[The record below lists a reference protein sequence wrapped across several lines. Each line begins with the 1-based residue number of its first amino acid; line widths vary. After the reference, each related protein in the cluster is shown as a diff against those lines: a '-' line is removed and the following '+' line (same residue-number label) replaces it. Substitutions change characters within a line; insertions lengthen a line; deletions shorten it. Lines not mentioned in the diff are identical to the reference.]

1 MSYKHSF
8 YNINVFENGYTDNPD
23 YRDLYYNVILGKFAH
38 IKEDQSLD
46 TEELIE
52 KRMVVKGDIDEPQL
66 YKRQQEKAI
75 MDDYPAH
82 VFLTIS
88 TTMKCNYDCAYC
100 FESCKKGKHLE
111 GEVLE
116 DTIAYIKTE
125 IDRNPNLKSLGI
137 RWFGGEPLLNIPAIE
152 KISEIII
159 PYCASHKINY
169 KAQITT
175 NGYFFTKEVSERL
188 KELKVESAQIALDG
202 FEKTYISTRK
212 APKNAFRQVLQNI
225 ADSVIPVVIRINTT
239 RQNQDEIIALI
250 KELHKSDSIILKEK
264 NRLSVCRVKEYPTD
278 NASLEYG
285 FTDEEWLAFR
295 TRLPS
300 GKEQGSKERNL
311 DFGIAKLLP
320 CSHNQKRNVFISPD
334 GYLYR
339 CDFMIS
345 SPNDRIG
352 TIKEGI
358 NEHNSIDIDF
368 VKSTITDECL
378 RCKFL
383 PICCGGLCRYAELRQ
398 GKPCELTKGRFRQNM
413 TNYLKYVYKNKS

>member
-1 MSYKHSF
+1 MIYKESF
-8 YNINVFENGYTDNPD
+8 YNINVYNEKYTDNPA
-23 YRDLYYNVILGKFAH
+23 YEDLYYNTLSGNFAH
-38 IKEDQSLD
+38 ITATSNLD
-46 TEELIE
+46 DADLKAKKMAVPEN
-52 KRMVVKGDIDEPQL
+52 VDEPLL
-66 YKRQQEKAI
+66 YNRQQEKAI
-75 MDDYPAH
+75 KDDFPSH
-82 VFLTIS
+82 VFLTVS

-100 FESCKKGKHLE
+100 FETSKKGKHLE

-116 DTIAYIKTE
+116 DTINYIKTE

-159 PYCASHKINY
+159 PYCQERNITY

-175 NGYFFTKEVSERL
+175 NGYFFTKEVSKRL

-212 APKNAFRQVLQNI
+212 APKDAFRQVLQNI
-225 ADSVIPVVIRINTT
+225 TDSVIPVSIRINTT
-239 RQNQDEIIALI
+239 RKNQDEIMELV
-250 KELHKSDSIILKEK
+250 KELYRSKETLLNDK
-264 NRLSVCRVKEYPTD
+264 NKVNISRVKEYEEP
-278 NASLEYG
+278 LHYG
-285 FTDEEWLAFR
+285 FTDTEWLEFR
-295 TRLPS
+295 ERITDLKDIMGMQKIADL
-300 GKEQGSKERNL
+300 GKMH
-311 DFGIAKLLP
+311 IIP
-320 CSHNQKRNVFISPD
+320 CVHNQRRNVFISPD

-345 SPNDRIG
+345 DPKDRIG
-352 TIKEGI
+352 SLKEGI
-358 NEHNSIDIDF
+358 IDNNATDKDF
-368 VKSTITDECL
+368 VKSTITEECL

-413 TNYLKYVYKNKS
+413 INYLKYVYKKP

>member
-1 MSYKHSF
+1 MSYKQSF
-8 YNINVFENGYTDNPD
+8 YNINVFEQGYTDNPD
-23 YRDLYYNVILGKFAH
+23 YRDLYYNVMSGKFAH
-38 IKEDQSLD
+38 IKDDQPLD
-46 TEELIE
+46 NPDLI
-52 KRMVVKGDIDEPQL
+52 KKGMVVPINTDEPHL
-66 YKRQQEKAI
+66 YKQRQEKAI
-75 MDDYPAH
+75 MDDFPSH
-82 VFLTIS
+82 VFLTVS

-100 FESCKKGKHLE
+100 FEACKKGKHLE

-152 KISEIII
+152 KLSEIII
-159 PYCASHKINY
+159 PYCQTRNINY

-202 FEKTYISTRK
+202 FEQTYISTRK

-225 ADSVIPVVIRINTT
+225 ADSAIPVVIRINTT
-239 RQNQDEIIALI
+239 RQNQDEII
-250 KELHKSDSIILKEK
+250 ELVKDLYKSKATILKDQ
-264 NRLSVCRVKEYPTD
+264 NRIVVNRVKDYEEP
-278 NASLEYG
+278 LQYG
-285 FTDEEWLAFR
+285 FTDNEWLDFR
-295 TRLPS
+295 EKY
-300 GKEQGSKERNL
+300 KELHDCMGIKNL
-311 DFGIAKLLP
+311 SDLGRVKYIP
-320 CSHNQKRNVFISPD
+320 CIHNQRRNVFISPD

-345 SPNDRIG
+345 DPKDRIG
-352 TIKEGI
+352 SLKEGI
-358 NEHNSIDIDF
+358 NEHNNVDTDF
-368 VKSTITDECL
+368 VKSTITEDCL
-378 RCKFL
+378 QCKFL

-413 TNYLKYVYKNKS
+413 TNYLKYVYKDKM